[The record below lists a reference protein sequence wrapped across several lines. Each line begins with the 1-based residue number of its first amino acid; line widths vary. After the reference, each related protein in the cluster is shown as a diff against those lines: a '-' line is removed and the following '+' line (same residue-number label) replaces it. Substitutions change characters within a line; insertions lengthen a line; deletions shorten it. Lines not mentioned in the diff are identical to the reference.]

1 MLKRAVRLS
10 VVLAVATV
18 VLGCREGPQ
27 PGATTQA
34 NAPAATSQPAV
45 PAARPAAPAPVK
57 PSAGQEEVV
66 LTLTLP
72 PKGEKLATEALSGHS
87 ASCPQT
93 AVSGLLGVAITSP
106 HGVVIGKVLPDGLGA
121 KAGLKPG
128 DSIIKVE
135 GEAVTCP
142 RAFVPFLSRTDKP
155 REVKLTVI
163 RAKATAAQAPPTG
176 SVAEKPAGK

>member
-1 MLKRAVRLS
+1 MLKRLLTLF
-10 VVLAVATV
+10 VVLAAVTA
-18 VLGCREGPQ
+18 VLGCREGAQ

-34 NAPAATSQPAV
+34 NAPAATPK
-45 PAARPAAPAPVK
+45 PAARAAGPAARAPVK
-57 PSAGQEEVV
+57 PSAGQEEIV

-72 PKGEKLATEALSGHS
+72 AKGEKLPTEALSGHG
-87 ASCPQT
+87 ASCPQS
-93 AVSGLLGVAITSP
+93 AVSGLLGVGIASP

-142 RAFVPFLSRTDKP
+142 RTLVPFLSRTDKP

-163 RAKATAAQAPPTG
+163 RAKATASQTPPPA
-176 SVAEKPAGK
+176 SAAEKPAGK

>member
-1 MLKRAVRLS
+1 MLKRVVRLS

-34 NAPAATSQPAV
+34 NAPVATPKPAV
-45 PAARPAAPAPVK
+45 PAARPAAAAPVE
-57 PSAGQEEVV
+57 PSPGQEQLVV
-66 LTLTLP
+66 TVTLP
-72 PKGEKLATEALSGHS
+72 PRGEKLATEALSGHG
-87 ASCPQT
+87 ASCPQS
-93 AVSGLLGVAITSP
+93 AVSGLLGVEIASP

-128 DSIIKVE
+128 DSILKVN
-135 GEAVTCP
+135 GEAITCP
-142 RAFVPFLSRTDKP
+142 RTFLPYLQRSDKP
-155 REVKLTVI
+155 VEVKLTVI

>member
-135 GEAVTCP
+135 GEAITCP
-142 RAFVPFLSRTDKP
+142 RTLLPYLQRSDKP
-155 REVKLTVI
+155 VDVKLTVL
-163 RAKATAAQAPPTG
+163 RKKGDADQTAQTA
-176 SVAEKPAGK
+176 SKPEGK